1 MLVFSLAAC
10 IPGAAVAL
18 KNGDPP
24 NPDGTVSCMTSSTN
38 GDLVSDPVAG
48 TALVEENGAR
58 YIVVWPYGWTG
69 RSSGSEVEVLDKSGS
84 VVVRTGN
91 KVFLPGGYTGSHPEG
106 FLTCAG
112 AKQL

>member
-91 KVFLPGGYTGSHPEG
+91 KVFLPGGYTGSHPRG